1 MNMNNDHTD
10 TELLNLYREN
20 NTLRDDLKE
29 ADIGNI
35 EKIAAIKDAI
45 DGLHEVIAKFRP
57 SGEVA
62 DAIDE
67 VVFRLEE
74 TIK

>member
-1 MNMNNDHTD
+1 MNNEQ
-10 TELLNLYREN
+10 ELLNLYRDN
-20 NTLRDDLKE
+20 NALRADLTE
-29 ADIGNI
+29 ADISNI

-45 DGLHEVIAKFRP
+45 DELHQIIAKLRL

-62 DAIDE
+62 DAIDN
-67 VVFRLEE
+67 VVFALEE

>member
-1 MNMNNDHTD
+1 MNTD
-10 TELLNLYREN
+10 NQQELLNLYRDN
-20 NTLRDDLKE
+20 NALRDDLKE
-29 ADIGNI
+29 ADISNI

-45 DGLHEVIAKFRP
+45 DELHQIIAKLRP

-62 DAIDE
+62 DAIDN
-67 VVFRLEE
+67 VVFALEE

>member
-1 MNMNNDHTD
+1 MNTD
-10 TELLNLYREN
+10 NQQELLNLYRDN
-20 NTLRDDLKE
+20 NALRDDLRE
-29 ADIGNI
+29 ADISNI

-45 DGLHEVIAKFRP
+45 DELHQIIAKLRP

-62 DAIDE
+62 DAIDN
-67 VVFRLEE
+67 VVFALEE

>member
-1 MNMNNDHTD
+1 MNTD
-10 TELLNLYREN
+10 NEQELLNLYRDN
-20 NTLRDDLKE
+20 NALRADLKE
-29 ADIGNI
+29 ADISNI

-45 DGLHEVIAKFRP
+45 DELHQIIAKLRP

-62 DAIDE
+62 DAIDN
-67 VVFRLEE
+67 VVFALEE

>member
-1 MNMNNDHTD
+1 MNTNNE
-10 TELLNLYREN
+10 TELLNLYRDN
-20 NTLRDDLKE
+20 NALRDDLKE
-29 ADIGNI
+29 ADISNI

-45 DGLHEVIAKFRP
+45 DDLHQIIANLRP

-67 VVFRLEE
+67 VIADLEE
-74 TIK
+74 AIR

>member
-1 MNMNNDHTD
+1 MNTD
-10 TELLNLYREN
+10 NQQELLNLYRDN
-20 NTLRDDLKE
+20 NALRADLRE
-29 ADIGNI
+29 ADISNI

-45 DGLHEVIAKFRP
+45 DELHQIIAKLRP

-67 VVFRLEE
+67 VIADLEE
-74 TIK
+74 AIR

>member
-1 MNMNNDHTD
+1 MNTD
-10 TELLNLYREN
+10 NEQELLNLYREN
-20 NTLRDDLKE
+20 NTLRADLRE
-29 ADIGNI
+29 ADISNI

-45 DGLHEVIAKFRP
+45 DELHQIIAKLRP

-62 DAIDE
+62 DAIDN
-67 VVFRLEE
+67 VVFTLEE

>member
-1 MNMNNDHTD
+1 MNTD
-10 TELLNLYREN
+10 NQQELLNLYREN
-20 NTLRDDLKE
+20 NTLRDDLRE
-29 ADIGNI
+29 ADISNI

-45 DGLHEVIAKFRP
+45 DELHQIIAKLRP

-67 VVFRLEE
+67 VIADLEE
-74 TIK
+74 AIR

>member
-1 MNMNNDHTD
+1 MNTNNE
-10 TELLNLYREN
+10 TELLNLYRDN
-20 NTLRDDLKE
+20 NALRDDLKE
-29 ADIGNI
+29 ADISNI

-45 DGLHEVIAKFRP
+45 DELHQIIAKLRP

-67 VVFRLEE
+67 VIAELEE
-74 TIK
+74 AIR

>member
-1 MNMNNDHTD
+1 MNTNNE
-10 TELLNLYREN
+10 TELLNLYRDN
-20 NTLRDDLKE
+20 NALRDDLKE
-29 ADIGNI
+29 ADISNI

-45 DGLHEVIAKFRP
+45 DELHQIIAKLRP

-67 VVFRLEE
+67 VIADLEE
-74 TIK
+74 AIR

>member
-1 MNMNNDHTD
+1 MNNEQ
-10 TELLNLYREN
+10 ELLNLYRDN
-20 NTLRDDLKE
+20 NALRADLRE
-29 ADIGNI
+29 ADISNI

-45 DGLHEVIAKFRP
+45 DELHQIIANLRP

-67 VVFRLEE
+67 VIADLEE
-74 TIK
+74 AIR

>member
-1 MNMNNDHTD
+1 MNTD
-10 TELLNLYREN
+10 NQQELLNLYRDN
-20 NTLRDDLKE
+20 NALRDDLKE
-29 ADIGNI
+29 ADISNI

-45 DGLHEVIAKFRP
+45 DELHQIIATLRP

-62 DAIDE
+62 DAIDN
-67 VVFRLEE
+67 VVFALEE

>member
-1 MNMNNDHTD
+1 MNTNNEQ
-10 TELLNLYREN
+10 ELLNLYRDN
-20 NTLRDDLKE
+20 NALRDDLKE
-29 ADIGNI
+29 ADISNI

-45 DGLHEVIAKFRP
+45 DDLHQIIANLRP

-67 VVFRLEE
+67 VIADLEE
-74 TIK
+74 AIR

>member
-1 MNMNNDHTD
+1 MNTHNDHTE

-20 NTLRDDLKE
+20 NALRDELKE
-29 ADIGNI
+29 ADISNI

-45 DGLHEVIAKFRP
+45 DELHQIIAAMRP

-62 DAIDE
+62 DAIDQ
-67 VVFRLEE
+67 VIADLEE
-74 TIK
+74 VIR

>member
-1 MNMNNDHTD
+1 MNTNNEQ
-10 TELLNLYREN
+10 ELLNLYRDN
-20 NTLRDDLKE
+20 NALRDDLKE
-29 ADIGNI
+29 ADISNI

-45 DGLHEVIAKFRP
+45 DDLHQIIANFRP

-67 VVFRLEE
+67 VIADLEE
-74 TIK
+74 AIR

>member
-1 MNMNNDHTD
+1 MNTD
-10 TELLNLYREN
+10 NQQELLNLYRDN
-20 NTLRDDLKE
+20 NALRDDLKE
-29 ADIGNI
+29 ADISNI

-45 DGLHEVIAKFRP
+45 DELHQIIANLRP

-62 DAIDE
+62 NAIDN
-67 VVFRLEE
+67 VVFGLEE

>member
-1 MNMNNDHTD
+1 MNNEQ
-10 TELLNLYREN
+10 ELLNLYRDN
-20 NTLRDDLKE
+20 NALRADLKE
-29 ADIGNI
+29 ADISNI

-45 DGLHEVIAKFRP
+45 DELHQIIATMRP

-62 DAIDE
+62 DAIDN
-67 VVFRLEE
+67 VVFALEE

>member
-1 MNMNNDHTD
+1 MNTNNEQ
-10 TELLNLYREN
+10 ELLNLYRDN
-20 NTLRDDLKE
+20 NALRDDLKE
-29 ADIGNI
+29 ADISNI

-45 DGLHEVIAKFRP
+45 DELHQIIAKLRP

-67 VVFRLEE
+67 VIADLEE
-74 TIK
+74 AIR

>member
-1 MNMNNDHTD
+1 MNTD
-10 TELLNLYREN
+10 NQQELLNLYRDN
-20 NTLRDDLKE
+20 NALRDDLRE
-29 ADIGNI
+29 ADISNI

-45 DGLHEVIAKFRP
+45 DELHQLIATMRP

-67 VVFRLEE
+67 VIADLEE
-74 TIK
+74 AIR

>member
-1 MNMNNDHTD
+1 MNTD
-10 TELLNLYREN
+10 NQQELLNLYRDN
-20 NTLRDDLKE
+20 NALRDDLKE
-29 ADIGNI
+29 ADISNI

-45 DGLHEVIAKFRP
+45 DELHQIIAKLRP

-67 VVFRLEE
+67 VIADLEE
-74 TIK
+74 AIR

>member
-1 MNMNNDHTD
+1 MNTNEQ
-10 TELLNLYREN
+10 ELLNLYRDIHA
-20 NTLRDDLKE
+20 LRDDLRE
-29 ADIGNI
+29 ADISNI

-45 DGLHEVIAKFRP
+45 DELHQIIAKFHP

-62 DAIDE
+62 DAIDN
-67 VVFRLEE
+67 VVFALEE

>member
-1 MNMNNDHTD
+1 MNTD
-10 TELLNLYREN
+10 NQQELLNLYRDN
-20 NTLRDDLKE
+20 NALRDDLRE
-29 ADIGNI
+29 ADISNI

-45 DGLHEVIAKFRP
+45 DELHQIIAAMRP

-67 VVFRLEE
+67 VIADLEE
-74 TIK
+74 AIR

>member
-1 MNMNNDHTD
+1 MNTHNDHTEK
-10 TELLNLYREN
+10 ELLNLYREN
-20 NTLRDDLKE
+20 TALRDELKE

-45 DGLHEVIAKFRP
+45 DALHEVIAKSRP